1 MKPSS
6 DKNMSVLPHGHI
18 DRSNWKRIKLGD
30 LGYTYNGLSGKTKQD
45 FDTGEAFY
53 IPFLN
58 VLENTEIDINNL
70 GRVKV
75 SSLEKQVCVQKSDLF
90 FNTSS
95 ETPEEVGM
103 CAYLS
108 QELNNTFLNSF
119 CFGFRLYDKCAV
131 DPRFLTYLFNSVYG
145 RRVISSLAQ
154 GVTRYN
160 LSKERLLRSEIHLP
174 PITEQHRIANCI
186 NIVEENIVET
196 NTLISKYEAIKKAT
210 VKLLLEPKEG
220 WQRLQIK
227 DFAQVYD
234 GTHQTPH
241 YTKSGIPFFSVEN
254 VTTNVFPG
262 DKRISL
268 REHRKLTAKFKIRRG
283 DVLMTRIGSIG
294 ECRLVDW
301 DYDSSFYVS
310 LAALRFKPNLVLP
323 EYFVTY
329 STSRNFQEEV
339 NIHSLPFAV
348 PQKINLGPI
357 SDIYVSAPPLNEQRK
372 IATHISAIDNVLK
385 DCHAQLAK
393 AQSLKQGMMSYFFG

>member
-1 MKPSS
+1 MGRGNVISKETIESNPGCYPVFSS
-6 DKNMSVLPHGHI
+6 SATGDGIIGHYAEYMFDDERISWSIDGGGKFFYHPISRYSVTNVSG
-18 DRSNWKRIKLGD
+18 WIKVH
-30 LGYTYNGLSGKTKQD
+30 KQD
-45 FDTGEAFY
+45 
-53 IPFLN
+53 
-58 VLENTEIDINNL
+58 EI
-70 GRVKV
+70 
-75 SSLEKQVCVQKSDLF
+75 S
-90 FNTSS
+90 T
-95 ETPEEVGM
+95 
-103 CAYLS
+103 
-108 QELNNTFLNSF
+108 
-119 CFGFRLYDKCAV
+119 
-131 DPRFLTYLFNSVYG
+131 RFLYLALDAEWQTKHFDYQTKAHPSVIKNEYT
-145 RRVISSLAQ
+145 VIYPAIDKQ
-154 GVTRYN
+154 H
-160 LSKERLLRSEIHLP
+160 EITTTIASCENHIAALQAL
-174 PITEQHRIANCI
+174 IT
-186 NIVEENIVET
+186 
-196 NTLISKYEAIKKAT
+196 KYEAIKKAT

-329 STSRNFQEEV
+329 STSGNFQEEV

-372 IATHISAIDNVLK
+372 IAARISAIDDALK
-385 DCHAQLAK
+385 DCRAQLAK
-393 AQSLKQGMMSYFFG
+393 AKSLKQGMMSYFFG